1 MNENKKRIKLA
12 LITATVKDTSMS
24 RGGAEITG
32 YQVGYTYRASDNA
45 RPYVDILYH
54 RARLAAAAANRARA
68 TLRAAENKAARMSA
82 KSAYDVAREAWVVA
96 RNILREFKR
105 PAAAMGAAFKA
116 LGLAETLTAEG
127 YDVVCNKKI
136 LSYRAMWEDE
146 RRRAAERDALLA
158 DMCKARDYFDAA
170 AAERAEAEKA
180 AAETASAPSIVDAI
194 LSYLF
199 AASRLATRFNNPAM
213 RPNADDGGKSIEPI
227 GHCGPYTRKGILIYA
242 CLETP

>member
-1 MNENKKRIKLA
+1 MNANKKRIKLA
-12 LITATVKDTSMS
+12 LITATVKDTSMA

-54 RARLAAAAANRARA
+54 RARLAAAAANKARVA
-68 TLRAAENKAARMSA
+68 WREAEDKAARMSA
-82 KSAYDVAREAWVVA
+82 KSAYDSARAAWIAA

-116 LGLAETLTAEG
+116 LGLAEALTAEG
-127 YDVVCNKKI
+127 YDVVVNRKI
-136 LSYRAMWEDE
+136 ESYRALWEDE
-146 RRRAAERDALLA
+146 RRRAAEREALLA

-170 AAERAEAEKA
+170 AAARAEKEKAEAEKA
-180 AAETASAPSIVDAI
+180 AAPSIIDEI

-199 AASRLATRFNNPAM
+199 AA
-213 RPNADDGGKSIEPI
+213 
-227 GHCGPYTRKGILIYA
+227 
-242 CLETP
+242 

>member
-1 MNENKKRIKLA
+1 MNANKKRIKLA
-12 LITATVKDTSMS
+12 LITATVRDTSMS

-54 RARLAAAAANRARA
+54 RARLAAAAANKARVA
-68 TLRAAENKAARMSA
+68 WREANGKEARMSA
-82 KSAYDVAREAWVVA
+82 KSAYDSARAAWIVA

-116 LGLAETLTAEG
+116 LGLAEALTAEG
-127 YDVVCNKKI
+127 YDVIVNRKI
-136 LSYRAMWEDE
+136 EGYRALWEDE
-146 RRRAAERDALLA
+146 RRRAAEREALLA

-170 AAERAEAEKA
+170 AAARAEAEKA
-180 AAETASAPSIVDAI
+180 EAEKASAPSIVDEI

-199 AASRLATRFNNPAM
+199 AA
-213 RPNADDGGKSIEPI
+213 
-227 GHCGPYTRKGILIYA
+227 
-242 CLETP
+242 

>member
-1 MNENKKRIKLA
+1 MNANKKRIKLA
-12 LITATVKDTSMS
+12 LITAMVKDTSMA

-54 RARLAAAAANRARA
+54 RARLAAAAANKARVA
-68 TLRAAENKAARMSA
+68 WREAEDKAARMSA
-82 KSAYDVAREAWVVA
+82 KSAYDSARAAWIAA

-116 LGLAETLTAEG
+116 LGLAEALTAEG
-127 YDVVCNKKI
+127 YDVVVNRKI
-136 LSYRAMWEDE
+136 ESYRALWEDE
-146 RRRAAERDALLA
+146 RRRAAEREALLA

-170 AAERAEAEKA
+170 AAARAEKEKAEAEKA
-180 AAETASAPSIVDAI
+180 AAPSIIDEI

-199 AASRLATRFNNPAM
+199 AA
-213 RPNADDGGKSIEPI
+213 
-227 GHCGPYTRKGILIYA
+227 
-242 CLETP
+242 

>member
-1 MNENKKRIKLA
+1 MGPNDNDGGQPRKVRYTMNANKKRIKLA

-24 RGGAEITG
+24 SGGAEITG

-54 RARLAAAAANRARA
+54 RARLAAAAANKARVA
-68 TLRAAENKAARMSA
+68 WREAEDKAARMSA
-82 KSAYDVAREAWVVA
+82 KSAYDVARASWVAA

-116 LGLAETLTAEG
+116 LGLAEILAGEG
-127 YDVVCNKKI
+127 YDVVCNRKI
-136 LSYRAMWEDE
+136 EGYRALWEDE

-158 DMCKARDYFDAA
+158 DMCRARDYFDAA
-170 AAERAEAEKA
+170 AAARAEAEKA
-180 AAETASAPSIVDAI
+180 EAEKASEPSIIDEI

-199 AASRLATRFNNPAM
+199 AA
-213 RPNADDGGKSIEPI
+213 
-227 GHCGPYTRKGILIYA
+227 
-242 CLETP
+242 

>member
-12 LITATVKDTSMS
+12 LITATVRDTSMA

-54 RARLAAAAANRARA
+54 RARMAAAAATKARVA
-68 TLRAAENKAARMSA
+68 WREAKDKAARMSA
-82 KSAYDVAREAWVVA
+82 KSAYDAARASWVAA

-105 PAAAMGAAFKA
+105 PAAAMGAAFRA

-127 YDVVCNKKI
+127 YDVVVNRKI
-136 LSYRAMWEDE
+136 EGYRAMWEDE

-170 AAERAEAEKA
+170 AKARTEAEKAEAEKA
-180 AAETASAPSIVDAI
+180 SEPSIIDEI

-199 AASRLATRFNNPAM
+199 AA
-213 RPNADDGGKSIEPI
+213 
-227 GHCGPYTRKGILIYA
+227 
-242 CLETP
+242 